1 MRSSACAVALIAI
14 RGLIIFAHFMLH
26 FVVSSVLRAP
36 LVVPTPTTAALH
48 KLRNRPAEPIARPT
62 SEMGPTRRPF
72 LVLADSPGKFR
83 DPPFLFISTRPAA
96 NVMTRRSEGVQP

>member
-14 RGLIIFAHFMLH
+14 RAFGSAYPH
-26 FVVSSVLRAP
+26 
-36 LVVPTPTTAALH
+36 TAALH